1 MLTLGTIDVPRGGVL
16 LVEANGAS
24 DFITLIAA
32 ITMRGECRRFT
43 SPMQVT
49 MIDTVRWQ
57 KRRKH
62 NKLEQ
67 EQVKTATHWMLTHTD
82 GVKNPRLAGIR
93 AAVKMLTP
101 RGIETSVDDFADFLR
116 LQAATARFAP
126 AEAPKPA
133 LFENITAE
141 PAHEHHHHHDDERAF
156 TSMRVPVPF
165 VVQRQ
170 DLDRVLRHL
179 PDEVLRVKGLCRL
192 AELPQIPFS
201 FQHVRPEGETWFLPM
216 IGALGIIP
224 SGVVIGVGLPEAH
237 IHAQFETLP
246 SAELA
251 PEVKVC

>member
-1 MLTLGTIDVPRGGVL
+1 
-16 LVEANGAS
+16 
-24 DFITLIAA
+24 
-32 ITMRGECRRFT
+32 
-43 SPMQVT
+43 

-67 EQVKTATHWMLTHTD
+67 EQVKTATHWMLTHTG
-82 GVKNPRLAGIR
+82 GVKNPRRAGIR

-126 AEAPKPA
+126 AEAPKPT
-133 LFENITAE
+133 LFEKITAE
-141 PAHEHHHHHDDERAF
+141 PAHEHHHHHHDDERAF

-170 DLDRVLRHL
+170 DLERMLRHL

-201 FQHVRPEGETWFLPM
+201 FQHVRPERETWFLPM

-224 SGVVIGVGLPEAH
+224 SGVVIGVGLPEKIIENA
-237 IHAQFETLP
+237 FEALP
-246 SAELA
+246 SAELRPDIQVEA
-251 PEVKVC
+251 A